1 MRKVI
6 FFKVIVNTPSV
17 WEKETKYIFGEKQQK
32 QRLYLGEN
40 DNTSPLSYRRSLS
53 LCHTTNARERWAE
66 VMKSTIWDNF
76 GTTKRGSEMVK
87 ATILRQLWKRLRS
100 GEACQVAWADSDPQ
114 WDAVCVFQP
123 CDDSARKWG
132 QARPMRAQAC
142 STLRSHW
149 SRAVC
154 HQRWSVWESFSRDTG
169 GEAGIRLAGV
179 VTNYF
184 NCFTTAHNCSK
195 LICSCKEQLLRNC
208 AQTFTTAKNFY
219 PITSKCVQL
228 QFTNFHNCKELFK
241 LICSCKKQLLHNC
254 AQLQTNFHKCRELV
268 LTIEQ
273 CRDSSAH
280 AAWTSAF
287 NGSV

>member
-1 MRKVI
+1 MKA
-6 FFKVIVNTPSV
+6 
-17 WEKETKYIFGEKQQK
+17 
-32 QRLYLGEN
+32 
-40 DNTSPLSYRRSLS
+40 
-53 LCHTTNARERWAE
+53 TTLRQL
-66 VMKSTIWDNF
+66 WDNQKRLRNGEGHNF
-76 GTTKRGSEMVK
+76 ETTL
-87 ATILRQLWKRLRS
+87 IQLWKRLRI

-114 WDAVCVFQP
+114 WDAACVFQP

-132 QARPMRAQAC
+132 QARPMGAQAC

-195 LICSCKEQLLRNC
+195 LIFSCKEQLLRNCKQTFTTAQNCSKLIHKCKEQLLRNC
-208 AQTFTTAKNFY
+208 AQSHTY
-219 PITSKCVQL
+219 
-228 QFTNFHNCKELFK
+228 FHNCSK
-241 LICSCKKQLLHNC
+241 LTVEKNNSFATAHNC
-254 AQLQTNFHKCRELV
+254 TEIFTSAENC
-268 LTIEQ
+268 LTIAR

-280 AAWTSAF
+280 AAGTSAF

>member
-1 MRKVI
+1 M
-6 FFKVIVNTPSV
+6 
-17 WEKETKYIFGEKQQK
+17 
-32 QRLYLGEN
+32 
-40 DNTSPLSYRRSLS
+40 LS
-53 LCHTTNARERWAE
+53 LTWRLSRLLKFEGSWGGLIRWGRQ
-66 VMKSTIWDNF
+66 STDHCSNVFEHCIDLTVQQN
-76 GTTKRGSEMVK
+76 
-87 ATILRQLWKRLRS
+87 
-100 GEACQVAWADSDPQ
+100 GEGQVVWADPPSETQ
-114 WDAVCVFQP
+114 HVSCQP

-132 QARPMRAQAC
+132 QARPMGAQAC

-195 LICSCKEQLLRNC
+195 LIHKCKEQLLRNC
-208 AQTFTTAKNFY
+208 AQSHTY
-219 PITSKCVQL
+219 
-228 QFTNFHNCKELFK
+228 FHNCSK
-241 LICSCKKQLLHNC
+241 LTVAKNNSFATAHNC
-254 AQLQTNFHKCRELV
+254 TEIFTSAENC
-268 LTIEQ
+268 LTIAR

-280 AAWTSAF
+280 TAWTSAF

>member
-1 MRKVI
+1 MRKRDKTY
-6 FFKVIVNTPSV
+6 FWRKNRNKGFALAKT
-17 WEKETKYIFGEKQQK
+17 T
-32 QRLYLGEN
+32 
-40 DNTSPLSYRRSLS
+40 NTSPRFVSQAKSFPLPHNKRKKKMNRSGEGVNFK
-53 LCHTTNARERWAE
+53 TTL
-66 VMKSTIWDNF
+66 I
-76 GTTKRGSEMVK
+76 
-87 ATILRQLWKRLRS
+87 QLWKRLRI

-114 WDAVCVFQP
+114 WDAACVFQP

-195 LICSCKEQLLRNC
+195 LIHKCKEQLLRNC
-208 AQTFTTAKNFY
+208 AQLHTY
-219 PITSKCVQL
+219 
-228 QFTNFHNCKELFK
+228 FHNCSK
-241 LICSCKKQLLHNC
+241 LTVAKNNSFATAHNC
-254 AQLQTNFHKCRELV
+254 TQIFTSAENC
-268 LTIEQ
+268 LTIAR